1 MSLEHID
8 YDYTPYPPL
17 WPLKIYCLEA
27 IREAWDMF
35 TSKARP
41 GISTVWRREQREQPE
56 LQRAGR
62 QIISGMVQ
70 AEESNSRR
78 PASSFMAFSL

>member
-1 MSLEHID
+1 
-8 YDYTPYPPL
+8 
-17 WPLKIYCLEA
+17 
-27 IREAWDMF
+27 MF